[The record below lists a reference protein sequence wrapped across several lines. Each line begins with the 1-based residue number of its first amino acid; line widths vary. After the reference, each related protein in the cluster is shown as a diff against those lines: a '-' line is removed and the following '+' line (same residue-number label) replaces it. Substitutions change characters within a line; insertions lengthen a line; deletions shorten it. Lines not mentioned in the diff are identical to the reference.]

1 MTEAEFLPLFD
12 QYRPMVYGLAL
23 SYTRSPQDAEDVCQE
38 VFLTLLEKPPAPG
51 KERPWLARVA
61 VNRCRDLLTSPW
73 RRRRENDDTALERL
87 TFETPEEAGLF
98 AALGALSPDSR
109 ALLHLRYYE
118 GFTVAELARR
128 CVIQGKA
135 DGSFGY
141 ADPLQRCDG
150 AVLLMR
156 VLEQVDNSCRGE
168 SQTVTL
174 HILNADTGEAP
185 HKNLFRVGFVS
196 ALAMALHNFPEG
208 VATFLAGYE
217 DLTLGVSITLAIAL
231 HNIPEG
237 ISVAMPVWYATGSR
251 RRAFRCTLLSG
262 LTEPVG
268 AVLAFALLRP
278 FLNGLLLGVLFGAV
292 AGIMVYIAVEELI
305 PSSRQYGH
313 DRPALWATLCGICVM
328 PLTHLF
334 QT

>member
-118 GFTVAELARR
+118 VHGGRAGPPVPHHR
-128 CVIQGKA
+128 
-135 DGSFGY
+135 
-141 ADPLQRCDG
+141 PG
-150 AVLLMR
+150 AL
-156 VLEQVDNSCRGE
+156 
-168 SQTVTL
+168 
-174 HILNADTGEAP
+174 
-185 HKNLFRVGFVS
+185 
-196 ALAMALHNFPEG
+196 
-208 VATFLAGYE
+208 
-217 DLTLGVSITLAIAL
+217 
-231 HNIPEG
+231 
-237 ISVAMPVWYATGSR
+237 
-251 RRAFRCTLLSG
+251 
-262 LTEPVG
+262 
-268 AVLAFALLRP
+268 
-278 FLNGLLLGVLFGAV
+278 
-292 AGIMVYIAVEELI
+292 
-305 PSSRQYGH
+305 
-313 DRPALWATLCGICVM
+313 RPALPG
-328 PLTHLF
+328 
-334 QT
+334 QTTTQEEAGGTQL